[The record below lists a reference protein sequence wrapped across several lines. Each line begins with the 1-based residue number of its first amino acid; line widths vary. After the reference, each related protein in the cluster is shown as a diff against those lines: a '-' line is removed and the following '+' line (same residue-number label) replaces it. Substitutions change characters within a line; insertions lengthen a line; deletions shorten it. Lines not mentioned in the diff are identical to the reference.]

1 MCKCE
6 NWIYILKSY
15 FGVDRLILN
24 DKSDITQW
32 FDFRIMGNVNSVLS
46 LTVNNENWKSNKCVF
61 IINKAC

>member
-46 LTVNNENWKSNKCVF
+46 LTVNNENWKSNKC
-61 IINKAC
+61 C

>member
-1 MCKCE
+1 MCKWE

-61 IINKAC
+61 IIN

>member
-1 MCKCE
+1 
-6 NWIYILKSY
+6 LKSY

-46 LTVNNENWKSNKCVF
+46 LTVNNEN
-61 IINKAC
+61 